1 MEKLKGIKP
10 PDKGKKNA
18 VKASTSCAVT
28 SAGPSSNL
36 RSKLHDKVKV
46 TTAIIQELTEEL
58 QAIDK
63 ESLNDE
69 QDSDA
74 TSRK

>member
-1 MEKLKGIKP
+1 MQVPRVLKTIPGGQDKNFGGKGKGIKP

-36 RSKLHDKVKV
+36 RNK
-46 TTAIIQELTEEL
+46 TP
-58 QAIDK
+58 
-63 ESLNDE
+63 
-69 QDSDA
+69 
-74 TSRK
+74 